1 MFKTAIQMVKC
12 FFTPEAE
19 KKAILFKKIYAYYY
33 TTYMAKLNNPDSG
46 VVIPDFLLE
55 GRIAGYA
62 VSKAQ
67 RDLEK
72 VIRECRLNK
81 CYINA
86 LNS

>member
-1 MFKTAIQMVKC
+1 MLKTAIQKIKC
-12 FFTPEAE
+12 LFIPESE

-33 TTYMAKLNNPDSG
+33 TAYMAKLNNPDSG

-62 VSKAQ
+62 MSKAQ
-67 RDLEK
+67 KDLKK